1 MDFVKKYKLRILS
14 VLSVLFL
21 FLPFVK
27 QCEMN
32 DNAPEESEYAGRF
45 VEENKIEIISNCLSD
60 LGFYF
65 TEESESVIDLAF
77 QIKGVFET
85 SMLNDL
91 GLFLMLFS
99 SIFSIL
105 LVLFSLFGL
114 YKIFKNKLR
123 NILKVYLTSL
133 ILVVLI
139 LAINAYFFVERIG
152 QIKIGF
158 YLLLITNFYLFNHFR
173 KLKIEE

>member
-1 MDFVKKYKLRILS
+1 
-14 VLSVLFL
+14 L

-27 QCEMN
+27 QC
-32 DNAPEESEYAGRF
+32 DNVEYVNSNPICDGCEVSVDSQSLISDIIFYLKVYF
-45 VEENKIEIISNCLSD
+45 VEESK
-60 LGFYF
+60 
-65 TEESESVIDLAF
+65 SVIDLTF
-77 QIKGVFET
+77 QIKDLFGVNI
-85 SMLNDL
+85 LNDL

-158 YLLLITNFYLFNHFR
+158 YLLLITNFYLFYHFR
-173 KLKIEE
+173 KLKIDK

>member
-1 MDFVKKYKLRILS
+1 
-14 VLSVLFL
+14 
-21 FLPFVK
+21 
-27 QCEMN
+27 
-32 DNAPEESEYAGRF
+32 
-45 VEENKIEIISNCLSD
+45 
-60 LGFYF
+60 
-65 TEESESVIDLAF
+65 
-77 QIKGVFET
+77 
-85 SMLNDL
+85 MLNDL

-105 LVLFSLFGL
+105 LALFSLFGL

-139 LAINAYFFVERIG
+139 LAINAYFFAERIG

-158 YLLLITNFYLFNHFR
+158 YLLLITNFYLFYHFR
-173 KLKIEE
+173 KLKIEK